1 MLNEAVYREMASKEE
16 KLNKQNVLETI
27 FEQTWKDFSDAK
39 RRVTLNEK
47 QEDLARKSLILLET
61 DYITSSRNFEE
72 ILRMERRLLSYQ
84 LELEKARADKQAA
97 ISFISY
103 LMGN

>member
-1 MLNEAVYREMASKEE
+1 MLNEAVYMETAKKEE
-16 KLNKQNVLETI
+16 KINKQNILETV

-39 RRVTLNEK
+39 RRVILNEK
-47 QEDLARKSLILLET
+47 QADLARKSLKLLET
-61 DYITSSRNFEE
+61 EYITSSKNFEE
-72 ILRMERRLLSYQ
+72 ILRMERKLLLYQ

-103 LMGN
+103 LMGR